1 MGEVCEGY
9 LQVEPTQ
16 ASVSVVHVT
25 EKSGFHEMC
34 LTCLWV
40 EDLRGQV
47 RRRRARREVF
57 AAVGDEGGERVHV
70 VCMLHHRDF
79 VGLLRKM

>member
-25 EKSGFHEMC
+25 EKSSIHEMC

-57 AAVGDEGGERVHV
+57 VAVGDERGEWVHV
-70 VCMLHHRDF
+70 VCMLHHWDF